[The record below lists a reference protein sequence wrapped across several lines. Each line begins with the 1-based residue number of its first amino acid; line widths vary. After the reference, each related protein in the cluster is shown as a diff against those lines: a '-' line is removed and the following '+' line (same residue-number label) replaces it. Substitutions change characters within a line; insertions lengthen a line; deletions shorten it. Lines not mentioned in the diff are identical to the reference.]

1 MIVFLR
7 CRTTTRERFEG
18 ATRNGVV
25 RLDPMRWL
33 AGTRETDLRLTRTDG
48 LRSTNFGMCRGQ
60 GSVVPPHGRLLFASL
75 QGVVSVVP
83 TSILMPAYGPTP
95 INTRYRLP
103 ISWKESTSKGSRR

>member
-1 MIVFLR
+1 
-7 CRTTTRERFEG
+7 
-18 ATRNGVV
+18 
-25 RLDPMRWL
+25 MRWL

-60 GSVVPPHGRLLFASL
+60 GSVVSPHGRLLFASL

-83 TSILMPAYGPTP
+83 TRILMPAYGPTP